1 MGLRFGKDI
10 VFHPLLM
17 KKAIFDTSSYRD
29 STMVS
34 YLAKKLGGE
43 EESENGGN
51 MATWQAR
58 KKDFRVF
65 QVDAAP
71 SSGPCPGRSMGR

>member
-1 MGLRFGKDI
+1 MGLRLCKDI

-34 YLAKKLGGE
+34 YLAKKLAGE
-43 EESENGGN
+43 EEPKKGGN
-51 MATWQAR
+51 MATGRQGR
-58 KKDFRVF
+58 KNL
-65 QVDAAP
+65 
-71 SSGPCPGRSMGR
+71 

>member
-34 YLAKKLGGE
+34 YLAKKLVGE
-43 EESENGGN
+43 EEPKNG
-51 MATWQAR
+51 ATWLPGRRER
-58 KKDFRVF
+58 KIYGVL
-65 QVDAAP
+65 QVDC
-71 SSGPCPGRSMGR
+71 CPLIRNMPWKE